1 MKKKLFSVML
11 VAALATS
18 LLAGC
23 GKNKKTDVDNTET
36 QSVVESTQST
46 EADKVITVS
55 SDMANI
61 TGNLG
66 KGVALD
72 CVAVSTDTEE
82 YMAVEEY
89 LKDTNATFEMYDIN
103 LLDKSKNKVQ
113 PDGMVEVSVKL
124 SDNMKNAAGD
134 TYVVFHNKGT
144 DFTKIAC
151 TEKDGYVTF
160 KTNHFSIYT
169 VVKYD
174 TTEPT
179 IEQKIE
185 KVEETTIPA
194 EEVKQFESAVEET
207 KKSNNGKIDVVS
219 NGEIVSD
226 NTVNNNTTNDNNTN
240 DNNGSISNDN
250 KNDDSNNNNN
260 GGNNNSSV
268 NDNKNNN
275 NNDNNTNTGNT
286 TQEPAQ
292 QPEQPKPSEPEQPA
306 PEPTQP
312 SKPEEDF
319 DGYDR
324 FGNKFVEKYE
334 AEAAGAYMNYLDAD
348 NPYQLNTYV
357 WADNDKCLYIIKDI
371 GVFPASE
378 INEKLNVLDTLNQSM
393 INMWDEKNS
402 QDNRGV
408 TFIPVV
414 IGCYNGH
421 WIVKYELIIADD
433 LDKYTSEVFFYD
445 KNGNPWRA

>member
-82 YMAVEEY
+82 YKAVEEY

-226 NTVNNNTTNDNNTN
+226 NTVNNNTTND
-240 DNNGSISNDN
+240 
-250 KNDDSNNNNN
+250 
-260 GGNNNSSV
+260 
-268 NDNKNNN
+268 NN

>member
-23 GKNKKTDVDNTET
+23 GKNKKTEVDNTET
-36 QSVVESTQST
+36 QSIVESTQQT

-66 KGVALD
+66 KGAALD

-82 YMAVEEY
+82 YKAVEEY

-134 TYVVFHNKGT
+134 TYVVFHNQGK

-219 NGEIVSD
+219 NGEIVAD
-226 NTVNNNTTNDNNTN
+226 NTVNNNTTNDNNNN
-240 DNNGSISNDN
+240 DNNSSISNDN

-260 GGNNNSSV
+260 
-268 NDNKNNN
+268 
-275 NNDNNTNTGNT
+275 DNNTNTGNT
-286 TQEPAQ
+286 MQEPAQ

-306 PEPTQP
+306 PAPEPTQP

-324 FGNKFVEKYE
+324 YGNKFVEKYE
-334 AEAAGAYMNYLDAD
+334 AEAAGGYYKYLDAD
-348 NPYQLNTYV
+348 NPYQLDTYV

-371 GVFPASE
+371 GVFPVSE
-378 INEKLNVLDTLNQSM
+378 LEEQLNILDDNYESLM
-393 INMWDEKNS
+393 DNMWSEKHS
-402 QDNRGV
+402 QDNRPS
-408 TFIPVV
+408 TLIPGV

-421 WIVKYELIIADD
+421 WIVKYEYFFLED
-433 LDKYTSEVFFYD
+433 LNKYTSEVFFYD
-445 KNGNPWRA
+445 KDGNPWK

>member
-82 YMAVEEY
+82 YKAVEEY

-151 TEKDGYVTF
+151 TEKDGYITF

-219 NGEIVSD
+219 NGEIVAD
-226 NTVNNNTTNDNNTN
+226 NTVNNNTSNDNSNNTTNDNNTN
-240 DNNGSISNDN
+240 DN
-250 KNDDSNNNNN
+250 KNDDNNNN
-260 GGNNNSSV
+260 GSNNNSSV
-268 NDNKNNN
+268 SDDKNNN
-275 NNDNNTNTGNT
+275 SNNNT
-286 TQEPAQ
+286 PAE

-306 PEPTQP
+306 PEPQP
-312 SKPEEDF
+312 SEPKEDF

-324 FGNKFVEKYE
+324 YGNKFVEKLEDGTYIP
-334 AEAAGAYMNYLDAD
+334 YLDAD
-348 NPYQLNTYV
+348 NPYPLNSYE

-378 INEKLNVLDTLNQSM
+378 LEEQLNVLDTLNQTM

-402 QDNRGV
+402 
-408 TFIPVV
+408 
-414 IGCYNGH
+414 
-421 WIVKYELIIADD
+421 
-433 LDKYTSEVFFYD
+433 
-445 KNGNPWRA
+445 

>member
-11 VAALATS
+11 VAALTTS

-36 QSVVESTQST
+36 QSVVESTQQT

-82 YMAVEEY
+82 YKAVEEY
-89 LKDTNATFEMYDIN
+89 LKDTNSTFEMYDIN

-124 SDNMKNAAGD
+124 SDTMKNAAGD
-134 TYVVFHNKGT
+134 AYVVFHNQGT

-174 TTEPT
+174 SKDEATTE
-179 IEQKIE
+179 KIN
-185 KVEETTIPA
+185 
-194 EEVKQFESAVEET
+194 AVEEEDMGTDEAGKAALKSDGVDKYVEAMNKTVYATDNLVVRSGPNNQFT
-207 KKSNNGKIDVVS
+207 KLGTLSAGDSITVTGQYEENGWYQIDYNGTKAYVS
-219 NGEIVSD
+219 SLYVSEEAPKAD
-226 NTVNNNTTNDNNTN
+226 N
-240 DNNGSISNDN
+240 SE
-250 KNDDSNNNNN
+250 SNNNEIVNDVKN
-260 GGNNNSSV
+260 EPQTSSSNAGKSQNNSSSGEQNV
-268 NDNKNNN
+268 AS
-275 NNDNNTNTGNT
+275 NTGNT

-292 QPEQPKPSEPEQPA
+292 QPQQPEQTEPAQPSEPSQPTPPSDSKEVYIPDGGDTCPYETLKWTYYQGHFGFFSA
-306 PEPTQP
+306 SNDPDIPTMDMSVALYPKGGTAQTIMVG
-312 SKPEEDF
+312 SYKDTGVVQFLYNDE
-319 DGYDR
+319 
-324 FGNKFVEKYE
+324 
-334 AEAAGAYMNYLDAD
+334 MNE
-348 NPYQLNTYV
+348 NT
-357 WADNDKCLYIIKDI
+357 
-371 GVFPASE
+371 
-378 INEKLNVLDTLNQSM
+378 
-393 INMWDEKNS
+393 
-402 QDNRGV
+402 
-408 TFIPVV
+408 VV
-414 IGCYNGH
+414 M
-421 WIVKYELIIADD
+421 
-433 LDKYTSEVFFYD
+433 
-445 KNGNPWRA
+445 P

>member
-82 YMAVEEY
+82 YKAVEEY

-250 KNDDSNNNNN
+250 KNDDSNNN

-268 NDNKNNN
+268 SDDKNN
-275 NNDNNTNTGNT
+275 NNDNNT
-286 TQEPAQ
+286 PAE

-324 FGNKFVEKYE
+324 YGNKFVEKYE

-357 WADNDKCLYIIKDI
+357 WADNDQCLYIIKDI

-378 INEKLNVLDTLNQSM
+378 LEEQLDVLDSLDQTM
-393 INMWDEKNS
+393 TNMWDEKNS
-402 QDNRGV
+402 QDNRATMLV
-408 TFIPVV
+408 PMV

-421 WIVKYELIIADD
+421 WIVKCEYIIADN
-433 LDKYTSEVFFYD
+433 LNKYMSEVFFYD

>member
-1 MKKKLFSVML
+1 
-11 VAALATS
+11 
-18 LLAGC
+18 
-23 GKNKKTDVDNTET
+23 
-36 QSVVESTQST
+36 
-46 EADKVITVS
+46 
-55 SDMANI
+55 
-61 TGNLG
+61 
-66 KGVALD
+66 
-72 CVAVSTDTEE
+72 
-82 YMAVEEY
+82 
-89 LKDTNATFEMYDIN
+89 
-103 LLDKSKNKVQ
+103 
-113 PDGMVEVSVKL
+113 MVEVSVKL

>member
-82 YMAVEEY
+82 Y
-89 LKDTNATFEMYDIN
+89 
-103 LLDKSKNKVQ
+103 KVQ

>member
-1 MKKKLFSVML
+1 ML

-82 YMAVEEY
+82 YKAVEEY

-240 DNNGSISNDN
+240 DNNSSISNDN
-250 KNDDSNNNNN
+250 KNDDSNNN

-268 NDNKNNN
+268 SDDKNN
-275 NNDNNTNTGNT
+275 NNDNNT
-286 TQEPAQ
+286 PAE

-324 FGNKFVEKYE
+324 YGNKFVEKYE

-357 WADNDKCLYIIKDI
+357 WADNDQCLYIIKDI

>member
-82 YMAVEEY
+82 YKAVEEY

-226 NTVNNNTTNDNNTN
+226 NTVNNNTTNDNNT
-240 DNNGSISNDN
+240 
-250 KNDDSNNNNN
+250 
-260 GGNNNSSV
+260 
-268 NDNKNNN
+268 
-275 NNDNNTNTGNT
+275 NDNNTNTGNT

>member
-23 GKNKKTDVDNTET
+23 GKNKKTEVDNTET
-36 QSVVESTQST
+36 QSVVESTQQT

-82 YMAVEEY
+82 YKAVEEY

-174 TTEPT
+174 SKDETTAE
-179 IEQKIE
+179 KINV
-185 KVEETTIPA
+185 VEEEDMGT
-194 EEVKQFESAVEET
+194 EEAGMAALKSDGVDKYVEAMDKTMYATDNLVVRSGPNNQFTKLGTLSAGDSIAVTGQYEENGWYQIDYNGT
-207 KKSNNGKIDVVS
+207 KAYVS
-219 NGEIVSD
+219 SLYVSEEAPKAD
-226 NTVNNNTTNDNNTN
+226 N
-240 DNNGSISNDN
+240 SE
-250 KNDDSNNNNN
+250 NNNNN
-260 GGNNNSSV
+260 ETVDEVKNEQPTTPSNTEASQTNNSSS
-268 NDNKNNN
+268 NNSSSDEQN
-275 NNDNNTNTGNT
+275 VASNTGNI
-286 TQEPAQ
+286 TQEPSQQPQ
-292 QPEQPKPSEPEQPA
+292 QPEQTEPTQPSEPEQP
-306 PEPTQP
+306 TD
-312 SKPEEDF
+312 SKEVYIPAGGDTCPYETLKWTYYQ
-319 DGYDR
+319 GH
-324 FGNKFVEKYE
+324 FGFFW
-334 AEAAGAYMNYLDAD
+334 AGNDPDIKSMDMQVALYPKGGTAQTIMVGSYRNTGVVQFLYNDEMNE
-348 NPYQLNTYV
+348 NT
-357 WADNDKCLYIIKDI
+357 
-371 GVFPASE
+371 
-378 INEKLNVLDTLNQSM
+378 
-393 INMWDEKNS
+393 
-402 QDNRGV
+402 
-408 TFIPVV
+408 VV
-414 IGCYNGH
+414 M
-421 WIVKYELIIADD
+421 
-433 LDKYTSEVFFYD
+433 
-445 KNGNPWRA
+445 P